1 MLDQLDE
8 SLKYLAINGNQRDKE
23 IKNTTK
29 LFSEWTSLKK
39 LAKDTKK
46 EISHQVEN
54 ETKKNATNISKLETD
69 LKSYI

>member
-1 MLDQLDE
+1 MIDQLDE
-8 SLKYLAINGNQRDKE
+8 SLKFLSANGNQREKE
-23 IKNTTK
+23 IRNTTK

-46 EISHQVEN
+46 EIAHQVEN
-54 ETKKNATNISKLETD
+54 ETKKNATNISKLEQD